1 MEAGMTE
8 QILDSVKSKYGA
20 VGKFFIERPGYF
32 VIFVSG
38 AGVKAVAERLRIQR
52 RGCGP
57 ECCS

>member
-1 MEAGMTE
+1 MTE

-32 VIFVSG
+32 AIFVSG